1 MKYKKFAAIA
11 LLTAAA
17 TGATA
22 GTSYAA
28 PVEAPSA
35 TQDQNAAVPAV
46 TGHDQGVD
54 YTLELAEK
62 GRSLVTTVSGG
73 AFGIDAENKAVT
85 LTNADGAV
93 VTNIPLV
100 VESADKPVELAA
112 EIGADNSSL
121 TLTPEVAPTADAP
134 AHAEFISAQQ
144 WFMDELQR
152 ASSGAF
158 VGALIGG
165 AIGILFLGV
174 GIIPGTALGAIIGLA
189 VAGGPG
195 LLNAGTAYFSGQP

>member
-28 PVEAPSA
+28 PVEAPPA

-46 TGHDQGVD
+46 TGNDQGVD

-73 AFGIDAENKAVT
+73 AFGLDAENKSVT

-100 VESADKPVELAA
+100 VNAADKPVELAA
-112 EIGADNSSL
+112 EIGADDSSL
-121 TLTPEVAPTADAP
+121 TLTPQVAPTSDAP
-134 AHAEFISAQQ
+134 SQAEFISAQQ
-144 WFMDELQR
+144 WFMAELQH
-152 ASSGAF
+152 ASLGAL
-158 VGALIGG
+158 VGGLIGG

-189 VAGGPG
+189 VAGGPE